1 MDSRIRELMVHLD
14 MASFPSPT
22 GTYPKGRIIEVASS
36 SSRAQWKS
44 LLSIEST
51 SDDIVIM

>member
-14 MASFPSPT
+14 SASFPSPT
-22 GTYPKGRIIEVASS
+22 GTYPKGRIIEVVSS

-51 SDDIVIM
+51 GDDIVIM

>member
-14 MASFPSPT
+14 MAPFPSPT
-22 GTYPKGRIIEVASS
+22 GIYPKSRIIEFASS
-36 SSRAQWKS
+36 SYRAQWKS

-51 SDDIVIM
+51 GHDIVIM